1 MAAIAVSAST
11 GVMNSLLSKLSI
23 LLSDQYKQ
31 LKGVRKDIE
40 FLSHELVD
48 MNAALEKLADM
59 EKMDVQTRV
68 WRNKVREMAYD
79 IEDCIDVFMH
89 HLGQGDDKDGLFHKT
104 ARKIRKLR
112 VRYQIA
118 NKIQELKARV
128 VEQSQSRDRY
138 KIDEAPATST
148 VPTVDPRVQA
158 MFEDAKRLVGI
169 DGPRDEITQWL
180 MEEGDTSE
188 QVKVVSIV
196 GFGGLGK
203 TTLANQVYSK
213 IKSEFH
219 CTAFVSVSRSP
230 DMPKILKDML
240 AGLGHRSMDMAD
252 DINKLITALTEH
264 LADKRYV
271 CSKNIM
277 GVHLFDD
284 MRLAS
289 IFLVC
294 CHSICNSAIS
304 IV

>member
-1 MAAIAVSAST
+1 
-11 GVMNSLLSKLSI
+11 MNSLLSKLSI

-40 FLSHELVD
+40 FLSREFVD
-48 MNAALEKLADM
+48 MNAALEKLVDM
-59 EKMDVQTRV
+59 EKMNVQTRV
-68 WRNKVREMAYD
+68 WRDKVREMVYD

-89 HLGQGDDKDGLFHKT
+89 HLGQGHDKDGLFRKT

-148 VPTVDPRVQA
+148 VPLVDPRVQA

-188 QVKVVSIV
+188 QLKVVSIV

-203 TTLANQVYSK
+203 TTLANQVYNK
-213 IKSEFH
+213 IKSEFQ

-240 AGLGHRSMDMAD
+240 SEVGYHSMDMAD

-264 LADKRYV
+264 LADKRRWHLYV
-271 CSKNIM
+271 VP
-277 GVHLFDD
+277 GWVE
-284 MRLAS
+284 
-289 IFLVC
+289 
-294 CHSICNSAIS
+294 
-304 IV
+304 

>member
-1 MAAIAVSAST
+1 MAGIAVSAST

-40 FLSHELVD
+40 FLSRELAHMSV
-48 MNAALEKLADM
+48 ALETLANM
-59 EKMDVQTRV
+59 EKLEPQTKV
-68 WRNKVREMAYD
+68 WRNMVREMAYD

-89 HLGQGDDKDGLFHKT
+89 HHGRVDKDGLLDKLSG
-104 ARKIRKLR
+104 KISKLR
-112 VRYQIA
+112 AHYELA
-118 NKIQELKARV
+118 SKIQELKARV

-148 VPTVDPRVQA
+148 VPPVDPRVQA

-188 QVKVVSIV
+188 QLKVVSIV

-213 IKSEFH
+213 IKSEFQ

-240 AGLGHRSMDMAD
+240 SEVGYHSMDMAD

-264 LADKRYV
+264 LADKRYLV
-271 CSKNIM
+271 VI
-277 GVHLFDD
+277 DD
-284 MRLAS
+284 IWSSPA
-289 IFLVC
+289 
-294 CHSICNSAIS
+294 
-304 IV
+304 

>member
-1 MAAIAVSAST
+1 MAGIAVSAST

-40 FLSHELVD
+40 FLSRELVD

-68 WRNKVREMAYD
+68 WRDKVREMAYD

-138 KIDEAPATST
+138 KIADAADTPA
-148 VPTVDPRVQA
+148 VPPIDPRVQA

-188 QVKVVSIV
+188 QLKVVSIV

-203 TTLANQVYSK
+203 TTLANQVYRE
-213 IKSEFH
+213 IKGEFQ
-219 CTAFVSVSRSP
+219 CTAFVSVSRNP

-240 AGLGHRSMDMAD
+240 SGLGHGNMDMTYD
-252 DINKLITALTEH
+252 EKTLLMALREH
-264 LADKRYV
+264 LADKRYG
-271 CSKNIM
+271 CSQKAKT
-277 GVHLFDD
+277 F
-284 MRLAS
+284 
-289 IFLVC
+289 
-294 CHSICNSAIS
+294 
-304 IV
+304 